1 MNHYPHHISDFN
13 NATRHLTR
21 IERSIYSDMIDM
33 YYDTEQPLSLDLPY
47 LKRKLMAHSQD
58 EKKAVDDVLA
68 EFFIKTESGYFNTRC
83 NEEIVRYL
91 ANKSLKAEAGKASA
105 AKREQDKAAKLAE
118 LNKEKENNQHNST
131 GVEQVL
137 NCVGTESNCI
147 PTNENENENE
157 NENDIRAEKHVN
169 EDVHATVSKPE
180 KFKDEIQNV
189 FEHWKK
195 VMGKRGTVIL
205 DSKRKSAIRAR
216 LADGYTQDQLCKAVD
231 GCSQSDYHM
240 ARDGKNTTRYDD
252 LTLICRDASKVDFF
266 MAVTGQS
273 KNESNQV
280 NDEPFVYKPIEKPY
294 EMEGILSPEDRA
306 KMAREAMRKMAGGV

>member
-33 YYDTEQPLSLDLPY
+33 YYDTEQPLTLDLPY

-58 EKKAVDDVLA
+58 EKNAVDDVLS

-83 NEEIVRYL
+83 NEELVRYL

-118 LNKEKENNQHNST
+118 LNKDKENNQHNST
-131 GVEQVL
+131 DVEQVL
-137 NCVGTESNCI
+137 NHVATESNCI
-147 PTNENENENE
+147 PTNENENE

-169 EDVHATVSKPE
+169 EDVHASVSKPE
-180 KFKDEIQNV
+180 KYKDEIQNV

-195 VMGKRGTVIL
+195 VMQKRGTVIL

-216 LADGYTQDQLCKAVD
+216 LADGYTQDMLCKAID
-231 GCSQSDYHM
+231 GCSMTDHNMGRTVTNKTLYN
-240 ARDGKNTTRYDD
+240 DI
-252 LTLICRDASKVDFF
+252 TLICRDAEHVDRF
-266 MAVTGQS
+266 MANAGETQTHQVQEGETFIYEPPKPLNDREGCVS
-273 KNESNQV
+273 K
-280 NDEPFVYKPIEKPY
+280 
-294 EMEGILSPEDRA
+294 EDA
-306 KMAREAMRKMAGGV
+306 KRFAREALRQMGAGKQ